1 MLDTK
6 PQLCN
11 NGIIG
16 KGDPMR
22 AKLQIENQQDTLQ
35 CVCGNT
41 ASDSGFEPCLDSRTI
56 VEPTI
61 HGQWLQELVLCIG
74 CNKIIN
80 QVTLEII

>member
-11 NGIIG
+11 NGITG
-16 KGDPMR
+16 KGEPMK
-22 AKLQIENQQDTLQ
+22 AKLQYENQQDTLQ